1 MARHAT
7 RESEGS
13 EQNDNMNP
21 PAYELHRY
29 DTLYTEHAASEPHNS
44 SGGPLDRTMS
54 TLGQGSVAAL
64 TVPLSLTMDDNLIY
78 PTDPPSTALYH
89 IPRRLTWTGDRV
101 FLERSVPEKIRKNGT
116 IIPTESQA
124 LYEIVMRPYSSTLDL
139 LAKRAS
145 CYGQGKAVM
154 IKHSIFHESNWE
166 VWFQR
171 DLTVKNRKNKW
182 TDPNGNLLA
191 TEEKVE
197 KPKDDMSY
205 KQRRVMVIE
214 ANIDQKMMNLLV
226 ACWTAKVWRE
236 LQSTLS
242 KAHNYDRV
250 KEALKTGSEYTP
262 FRSIALHRCHLLTYS
277 SQQK

>member
-1 MARHAT
+1 MAQHAT
-7 RESEGS
+7 REAGGS
-13 EQNDNMNP
+13 EQNDNRNP
-21 PAYELHRY
+21 PAYELHIY
-29 DTLYTEHAASEPHNS
+29 DTLYTEHAAREPQDS
-44 SGGPLDRTMS
+44 PGGPLDRTMS

-64 TVPLSLTMDDNLIY
+64 SVPLSLTMDDNLVY
-78 PTDPPSTALYH
+78 PTEPPSAALYH

-116 IIPTESQA
+116 VIPTESQA
-124 LYEIVMRPYSSTLDL
+124 LYEIVVRPYSSTLDL
-139 LAKRAS
+139 VAKRAS

-154 IKHSIFHESNWE
+154 IKPSIFHESNWE
-166 VWFQR
+166 VWFQK
-171 DLTVKNRKNKW
+171 DLTLKNRKSKW
-182 TDPNGNLLA
+182 TDPNGSLLA

-197 KPKDDMSY
+197 KPKDNMSY

-214 ANIDQKMMNLLV
+214 ANIEQKMMNLLV

-242 KAHNYDRV
+242 KKDNYARV

-262 FRSIALHRCHLLTYS
+262 FRSNALRRCHPLIFS